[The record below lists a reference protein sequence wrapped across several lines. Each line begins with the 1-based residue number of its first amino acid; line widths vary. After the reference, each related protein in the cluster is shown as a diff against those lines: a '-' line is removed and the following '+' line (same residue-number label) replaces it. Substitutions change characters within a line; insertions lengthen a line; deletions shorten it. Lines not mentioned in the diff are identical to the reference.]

1 MRDSWYNKLMF
12 LVGIFQWWYG
22 EGWRRHA
29 RLSGLGI
36 LRMADFFSIG
46 LLART
51 LFSPYRQISAGR
63 VRGPLPV
70 QLRAFADRLF
80 SRVIGGVFRTILIFV
95 GMIAIAGRAAWT
107 GISLVVWTI
116 LPLTPLIGVVLWR
129 LGVAP

>member
-1 MRDSWYNKLMF
+1 MRRSWYNKLMF
-12 LVGIFQWWYG
+12 LVGIVQWWYG

-107 GISLVVWTI
+107 GISADGDRFACL
-116 LPLTPLIGVVLWR
+116 
-129 LGVAP
+129 